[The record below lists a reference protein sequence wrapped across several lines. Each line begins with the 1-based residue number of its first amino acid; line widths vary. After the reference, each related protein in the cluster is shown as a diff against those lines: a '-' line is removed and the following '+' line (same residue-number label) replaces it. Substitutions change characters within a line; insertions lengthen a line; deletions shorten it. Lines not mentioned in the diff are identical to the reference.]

1 MSETTRHIVIV
12 GAGHAGG
19 VAAATLR
26 QAGFPGAI
34 TLIGSEPHPPH
45 ERPPLSKELLAGA
58 IPVEKTYLRPAAF
71 YAENRI
77 DFQPSETVVAI
88 DRHAQRITL
97 ASGGGVPYDTLLLT
111 TGARARR
118 LSLPGADH
126 PRVLYLRD
134 IADSLALRELLNPG
148 ARVAVI
154 GAGFIGLEAAAAAR
168 KRGATVIVL
177 EVQREPLQRVC
188 PPEIGRF
195 MAELHRR
202 NGVELR
208 TAVSI
213 EAIVEA
219 DGALAL
225 RTADGDTVAADIV
238 LAGIGAQPNVE
249 LAQAAGLVVENGV
262 VTDEFGRTSDPHI
275 FAAGDVTRHFNPL
288 LGRKIR
294 LEAWQ
299 NAQNQ
304 AIAVAKIMAGGDR
317 PYAEVPWFWSDQ
329 YDVNLQIAGAPEHWG
344 GLIWRGGPN
353 DKAFTVFAVSD
364 GVPIAAI
371 TMNNGRDMRA
381 ARELITRRR
390 PVDPARLADVAV
402 KLQDLAKESGRD

>member
-1 MSETTRHIVIV
+1 MNETTRHIVIV

-26 QAGFPGAI
+26 QAGFPGSI
-34 TLIGSEPHPPH
+34 TLIGSEPHPPY

-58 IPVEKTYLRPAAF
+58 IPVGKTYLRPLTF
-71 YAENRI
+71 YAENGIAFRP
-77 DFQPSETVVAI
+77 DETAVAI
-88 DRHAQRITL
+88 DRTAQRVEL
-97 ASGGGVPYDTLLLT
+97 ANGNALAYDTLLLT
-111 TGARARR
+111 MGARARR
-118 LSLPGADH
+118 LPLPGADD

-134 IADSLALRELLNPG
+134 IADSLALREHLNPG
-148 ARVAVI
+148 VRVAVI

-168 KRGATVIVL
+168 KRGANVTVL

-188 PPEIGRF
+188 PPEIGHF
-195 MAELHRR
+195 MADVHRR
-202 NGVELR
+202 NGVDLR

-213 EAIVEA
+213 TAIVET

-225 RTADGDTVAADIV
+225 RTADGDTIAVDVV

-249 LAQAAGLVVENGV
+249 LAQAAGLAVDNGV

-304 AIAVAKIMAGGDR
+304 AIAVAKIMAGGDQ

-344 GLIWRGGPN
+344 QLIWRGGPN
-353 DKAFTVFAVSD
+353 DKAFTVFTARD

-381 ARELITRRR
+381 A
-390 PVDPARLADVAV
+390 
-402 KLQDLAKESGRD
+402 

>member
-1 MSETTRHIVIV
+1 MNETTRHIVIV

-26 QAGFPGAI
+26 QAGFAGAI
-34 TLIGSEPHPPH
+34 TLIGNELHPPH

-71 YAENRI
+71 YGDNRI
-77 DFQPSETVVAI
+77 EFRPGETATAI
-88 DRHAQRITL
+88 DRTAQRITL
-97 ASGGGVPYDTLLLT
+97 ASGSTVPYDNLLLT

-118 LSLPGADH
+118 LSLPGADY

-134 IADSLALRELLNPG
+134 ITDSLSLREHLNAG
-148 ARVAVI
+148 VRVAVI

-168 KRGATVIVL
+168 KRGANVTVL

-188 PPEIGRF
+188 PPEIGHF
-195 MAELHRR
+195 MADVHRR
-202 NGVELR
+202 NGVDLR

-213 EAIVEA
+213 TAIVET

-225 RTADGDTVAADIV
+225 RTADGDTIAVDVV

-249 LAQAAGLVVENGV
+249 LAQAAGLAVDNGV

-304 AIAVAKIMAGGDR
+304 AIAVAKVVAGGDQ

-344 GLIWRGGPN
+344 QLIWRGGPN
-353 DKAFTVFAVSD
+353 DKAFTVFTARD

-390 PVDPARLADVAV
+390 SVDPARLADVAV
-402 KLQDLAKESGRD
+402 KLQDLAKEIGRG

>member
-1 MSETTRHIVIV
+1 MNETTRHIVIV

-26 QAGFPGAI
+26 QAGFSGAV
-34 TLIGSEPHPPH
+34 TLIGSEPYPPH
-45 ERPPLSKELLAGA
+45 ERPPLSKEFLAGA

-71 YAENRI
+71 YADNRI
-77 DFQPSETVVAI
+77 DFRPGETVAAI
-88 DRHAQRITL
+88 DREAQRIAL
-97 ASGGGVPYDTLLLT
+97 ANGGALPYDALLLT

-118 LSLPGADH
+118 LSLPGANH

-134 IADSLALRELLNPG
+134 IADSLALREHLKPG
-148 ARVAVI
+148 VRIVVI

-168 KRGATVIVL
+168 KRGATVTVL

-188 PPEIGRF
+188 PPEIGHF

-202 NGVELR
+202 NGVDLR
-208 TAVSI
+208 TAISVM
-213 EAIVEA
+213 AIVEA

-225 RTADGDTVAADIV
+225 RNADGSTLAADIV

-249 LAQAAGLVVENGV
+249 LAQAAGLAVDNGV

-304 AIAVAKIMAGGDR
+304 AIAVAKIMAGGDQ

-329 YDVNLQIAGAPEHWG
+329 YDINLQIAGAPEHWG
-344 GLIWRGGPN
+344 QLIWRGGPN
-353 DKAFTVFAVSD
+353 DKAFTVFAASD
-364 GVPIAAI
+364 GIPIAAI

-402 KLQDLAKESGRD
+402 KLQDLAKESGRG